1 MDKKEALLVWEHEF
15 GSLEYAYDI
24 TGRKIKRDDYM
35 VTNQVGWVVAYM
47 RPLSLGGKM
56 DDGNTIILH
65 HHTAYEKGEN
75 YPIFTVDC
83 VETADFININ
93 FWFFTHNDEIQS
105 INNYVLIDDIAVS
118 RVNVVNK

>member
-83 VETADFININ
+83 VEYSIQYDETDDFYYIEKTN
-93 FWFFTHNDEIQS
+93 HRVDEI
-105 INNYVLIDDIAVS
+105 
-118 RVNVVNK
+118 